1 MMRMRKFLLVFA
13 TIIIVAPSFLVSA
26 ASTNSTS
33 GEKGSEQKGEISSK
47 DEVVYANLSATGER
61 QEMYV
66 VNVLEIEKA
75 GEVID
80 YGEYTTLKNLTDV
93 SPIEQ
98 SDSVVSLTAPEGT
111 FYYQGS
117 LADVALPWDI
127 SISYLLDGEEIAPEA
142 LAGKDGHVEIHI
154 ATTENENVDSVFF
167 ENYLLQISLALNLD
181 LYSNIQAP
189 DGMLA
194 NAGKNKQVTFTV
206 MPEQEATFVLEA
218 DVIDFELEG
227 INITAVPSSM
237 SIDAPN
243 IDEMTGDIQT
253 LADAIQE
260 VNDGVG
266 ELNDGVSDLNN
277 GVGSLRNGST
287 EYKQGMST
295 VAASSSELVNAST
308 NIKQALE
315 SMNQSLSEGSPNMNV
330 DELQQLQEGLVQ
342 LSAGLHETSKG
353 LVVLNENY
361 ATAYGELNKAMQAI
375 PDYTITEEDIQQLYA
390 SGANEA
396 VLNQLIETYTAAR
409 TAKGTYSAVK
419 EGFDAVTVTLEQVH
433 GALSE
438 MATNVDTMAE
448 GLSTSFEQMNI
459 ADSLAPLQ
467 EGISSLASNYQAF
480 HSGLVDYTGGVGKLS
495 SSYGQ
500 MHTGIVDLSQGTGEL
515 ENGVSQL
522 HDGTEELYEATSDLP
537 EQMKEE
543 IDQMLAEY
551 DKSDFEPVSFVSPK
565 NENVDSV
572 QFILKT
578 ESIKKEEAEETA
590 QAEEEPKGFWAKLM
604 DLFK

>member
-1 MMRMRKFLLVFA
+1 MRMRKFLLVFA
-13 TIIIVAPSFLVSA
+13 TMIIVAPSFLVSA
-26 ASTNSTS
+26 AFPEGTST
-33 GEKGSEQKGEISSK
+33 EKVSEQKGEISSK
-47 DEVVYANLSATGER
+47 DEVVYANLSATGDR

-66 VNVLEIEKA
+66 VNMLEIEKA
-75 GEVID
+75 GEVTD

-93 SPIEQ
+93 SPIKQ
-98 SDSVVSLTAPEGT
+98 SDSVVSFAAPEGT
-111 FYYQGS
+111 FYYQGN
-117 LADVALPWDI
+117 LPDVALPWGI
-127 SISYLLDGEEIAPEA
+127 SVSYLLDGEEIDPKA
-142 LAGKDGHVEIHI
+142 LAGKDGHVQIRI
-154 ATTENENVDSVFF
+154 ATTANENVDSVFF

-181 LYSNIQAP
+181 LYRNIQAP

-253 LADAIQE
+253 LTDAIEE

-266 ELNDGVSDLNN
+266 ELNDGVSELNN
-277 GVGSLRNGST
+277 GVGSLRNGSK
-287 EYKQGMST
+287 EYKQGMTT
-295 VAASSSELVNAST
+295 VATSSSELVNAST

-315 SMNQSLSEGSPNMNV
+315 TMNKSLGESLPDMNV
-330 DELQQLQEGLVQ
+330 DELKQLQEGLVQ
-342 LSAGLHETSKG
+342 LSAGLNETSKN
-353 LVVLNENY
+353 LVLLNQNY

-375 PDYTITEEDIQQLYA
+375 PDYTITEEEIQQLYV

-396 VLNQLIETYTAAR
+396 VLDQLIESYTAAR
-409 TAKGTYSAVK
+409 MAKGTYSAVK
-419 EGFDAVTVTLEQVH
+419 EGFDAVTVTLEQVD

-438 MATNVDTMAE
+438 MAKNVDAMAE
-448 GLSTSFEQMNI
+448 GLSTAFEQMNV

-467 EGISSLASNYQAF
+467 EGIRSVASNYQAF
-480 HSGLVDYTGGVGKLS
+480 HSGLVDYTGGVGQLS
-495 SSYGQ
+495 SSYGE
-500 MHTGIVDLSQGTGEL
+500 MHNGIVNLSQGTGEL
-515 ENGVSQL
+515 ENGVNQL
-522 HDGTEELYEATSDLP
+522 HDGTEELYEAASDLP
-537 EQMKEE
+537 DQMKEE
-543 IDQMLAEY
+543 VDQMLAEY

-565 NENVDSV
+565 NENINSV
-572 QFILKT
+572 QFVVKT
-578 ESIKKEEAEETA
+578 ESIKKEEAEETT
-590 QAEEEPKGFWAKLM
+590 QTEEEPKGFWAKLI